1 MTTAAASKLH
11 ADDADHAVEQKSGL
25 RTSAD
30 FGFRGNPLG
39 SATAGLS
46 ARANMVPVVLIRVRG
61 VIGPNRFIIDYSL
74 ELSDN
79 GIALPGLA
87 AAAFL
92 KKPFHG
98 RQLVDLMLFLIAETR
113 SLEIPVEP
121 AKSGV

>member
-1 MTTAAASKLH
+1 MLISLLTAIKTG
-11 ADDADHAVEQKSGL
+11 DTV
-25 RTSAD
+25 
-30 FGFRGNPLG
+30 
-39 SATAGLS
+39 
-46 ARANMVPVVLIRVRG
+46 RVRG

-79 GIALPGLA
+79 GIAQPGLA

-98 RQLVDLMLFLIAETR
+98 RQLVDLTLFLIAETR